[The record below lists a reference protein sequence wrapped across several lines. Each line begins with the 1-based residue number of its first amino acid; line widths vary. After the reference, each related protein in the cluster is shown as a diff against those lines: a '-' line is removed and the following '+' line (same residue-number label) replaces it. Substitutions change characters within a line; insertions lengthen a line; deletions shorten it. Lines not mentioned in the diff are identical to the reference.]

1 MSQSPIPPKQSEFS
15 TPTSKS
21 SIMNTQS
28 KKGDDEPVA
37 TLFSGKNKQTLLSSP
52 IENMFLNK
60 DKKSGSQGENNDQLI
75 TKRVEDKG
83 MESGKKLISLVEKKI
98 ERKTGRSG
106 ESSEAHSLAE
116 ESWKDPIGEISESSS
131 IEVLT
136 GKLIKVEED

>member
-37 TLFSGKNKQTLLSSP
+37 TLFSG
-52 IENMFLNK
+52 
-60 DKKSGSQGENNDQLI
+60 ENNDQLI
-75 TKRVEDKG
+75 TKE
-83 MESGKKLISLVEKKI
+83 LKI
-98 ERKTGRSG
+98 RGWK
-106 ESSEAHSLAE
+106 